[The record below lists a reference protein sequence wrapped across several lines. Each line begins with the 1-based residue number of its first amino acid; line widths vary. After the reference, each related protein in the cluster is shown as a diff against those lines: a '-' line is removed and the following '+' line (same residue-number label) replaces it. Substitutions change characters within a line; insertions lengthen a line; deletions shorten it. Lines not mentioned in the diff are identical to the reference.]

1 VRLKV
6 AIAALLFSIFSGYPA
21 NSIVNGDSAV
31 GSNFVVALIGEGA
44 PQAGCTG
51 AYLRPRVV
59 VTAAHCVIKAG
70 GRAPDLAKPLDQFY
84 VSQPGIDLKS
94 PTAEKTKV
102 RVLKIWTE
110 PDYFNR
116 WDPENNH
123 LETQIN
129 DVAFLFLEKE
139 LEGVT
144 LTRAATK
151 EEIEDFIL
159 GNQSAFHLGYGMNG
173 HSSGVITANDGKPY
187 LVEGVTG
194 NQEHPNH
201 IPIRERHLNVNYP
214 FGKSI
219 APGDSGSPLMM
230 KKGGEILYLGTI
242 YAGGGWN
249 DIAKGNTS
257 VRGVA
262 SVTVL
267 WPFIKS
273 LDEHWSKF
281 LVEEAEILRLE
292 AAEKKRLEDTAQ
304 KLIRD
309 RDIAIQNNTFYQ
321 DESACHSTGINA
333 ELQGLVDGSWIAV
346 AETKG
351 WEKNLNCPTTHPV
364 QPWTFVEVKEGLEL
378 RWRFWLANQFD
389 LYGSQ
394 FRAKATTEAK
404 AAAELKAK
412 QEAEAKAAAELKAKQ
427 EAEAKAAAELKA
439 KQEAEL
445 KAKQEAEAKTAAEL
459 KAKQEAEAKAAAELK
474 AKQEA
479 EAKAAADKA
488 ALANAQSELA
498 VANAALEDAKM
509 ANREQALRVSSL
521 EEQFR
526 TLSESVS
533 AFQNQISQLNSKLV
547 AAGASQKVLS
557 TKLKKI
563 CSAKPKPKGC

>member
-1 VRLKV
+1 MKLKV
-6 AIAALLFSIFSGYPA
+6 AVVALLFSIFSGHPA

-31 GSNFVVALIGEGA
+31 GSSYVVALIGEGA

-70 GRAPDLAKPLDQFY
+70 GRAPNLDRPLNQFY

-94 PTAEKTKV
+94 PTADKTKV

-116 WDPENNH
+116 WDPTNNQI
-123 LETQIN
+123 ETQIN

-139 LEGVT
+139 LEGAT

-151 EEIEDFIL
+151 EEIEDFRL
-159 GNQSAFHLGYGMNG
+159 GNQSAFHLGYGMIG

-201 IPIRERHLNVNYP
+201 IPLRERHLNVNYP

-219 APGDSGSPLMM
+219 GPGDSGSPLMM
-230 KKGGEILYLGTI
+230 KKGNEVLYLGTI
-242 YAGGGWN
+242 YAGGGWT
-249 DIAKGNTS
+249 DIAKANTS

-292 AAEKKRLEDTAQ
+292 AAEKKLLEDAAQ

-309 RDIAIQNNTFYQ
+309 RDNAIQNNTFYK
-321 DESACHSTGINA
+321 DESACHSIGINA
-333 ELQGLVDGSWIAV
+333 ELQGLVNGSWISV

-364 QPWTFVEVKEGLEL
+364 QPWTFVELKEGLEL

-412 QEAEAKAAAELKAKQ
+412 QDAEAKV
-427 EAEAKAAAELKA
+427 
-439 KQEAEL
+439 
-445 KAKQEAEAKTAAEL
+445 AAEL

-479 EAKAAADKA
+479 EAKVAAELKAKQEAEAKAAAELKAKQEAEAKTAADKA

-498 VANAALEDAKM
+498 MANAALADAQRV
-509 ANREQALRVSSL
+509 NREQASKINSL

-526 TLSESVS
+526 TLTESVS
-533 AFQNQISQLNSKLV
+533 ALQSQISELNSKLV
-547 AAGASQKVLS
+547 AAGATQKALN
-557 TKLKKI
+557 TKLKKV

>member
-1 VRLKV
+1 MKLKV
-6 AIAALLFSIFSGYPA
+6 AVVALLFSIFSGHPA

-31 GSNFVVALIGEGA
+31 GSSYVVALIGEGA

-70 GRAPDLAKPLDQFY
+70 GRAPNLDRPLNQFY

-94 PTAEKTKV
+94 PTADKTKV

-116 WDPENNH
+116 WDPTNNQI
-123 LETQIN
+123 ETQIN

-139 LEGVT
+139 LEGAT

-151 EEIEDFIL
+151 EEIEDFRL
-159 GNQSAFHLGYGMNG
+159 GNQSAFHLGYGMIG

-201 IPIRERHLNVNYP
+201 IPLRERHLNVNYP

-219 APGDSGSPLMM
+219 GPGDSGSPLMM
-230 KKGGEILYLGTI
+230 KKGNEVLYLGTI
-242 YAGGGWN
+242 YAGGGWT

-292 AAEKKRLEDTAQ
+292 AAEKKLLEDAAQ

-309 RDIAIQNNTFYQ
+309 RDNAIQNNTFYK
-321 DESACHSTGINA
+321 DESACHSIGINA
-333 ELQGLVDGSWIAV
+333 ELQGLVNGSWISV

-364 QPWTFVEVKEGLEL
+364 QPWTFVELKEGLEL

-389 LYGSQ
+389 LNGSQ

-404 AAAELKAK
+404 AAAVLKAKQEAEAKVAAELKAK

-427 EAEAKAAAELKA
+427 EAEAK
-439 KQEAEL
+439 
-445 KAKQEAEAKTAAEL
+445 T
-459 KAKQEAEAKAAAELK
+459 
-474 AKQEA
+474 
-479 EAKAAADKA
+479 AADKA

-498 VANAALEDAKM
+498 MANAALADAQRV
-509 ANREQALRVSSL
+509 NREQASKINSL

-526 TLSESVS
+526 TLTESVS
-533 AFQNQISQLNSKLV
+533 ALQSQISELNSKLV
-547 AAGASQKVLS
+547 AAGATQKALN
-557 TKLKKI
+557 TKLKKV